1 MWFLIKGSFWF
12 SLVLV
17 ALSFFGP
24 PSTEDASAPRLELS
38 DAFSAATQ
46 AYEYVSA
53 LCLEKPDVCEKG
65 AETFTA
71 LQQGV
76 VDGQCYGHRARE
88 GAKVAYELLDRQFG
102 GSGDIADEAAP
113 PAELAAGEADDKP
126 ASDTVIT
133 GTVAPQP
140 KHKPAL

>member
-24 PSTEDASAPRLELS
+24 PSTEGANAPRLELS

-71 LQQGV
+71 L
-76 VDGQCYGHRARE
+76 GHRARE

-102 GSGDIADEAAP
+102 GSGDIADEASP
-113 PAELAAGEADDKP
+113 RAELAAGEADVKS

-140 KHKPAL
+140 KHKPTP

>member
-71 LQQGV
+71 L
-76 VDGQCYGHRARE
+76 GHRARE

-102 GSGDIADEAAP
+102 GSGDITDEAAP

-140 KHKPAL
+140 KHKPTL